1 MSQGAF
7 QGMQHPTSHAGEM
20 KDYPTV
26 EIVQDAGHHPEAQ
39 AQVGGLIR
47 SVSQFCFKGETSQF

>member
-1 MSQGAF
+1 
-7 QGMQHPTSHAGEM
+7 MQHPTSHAGEM

-47 SVSQFCFKGETSQF
+47 SVLQFCFKGETSQF